1 MNLSSWRTQLWLIV
15 SGYAVVSV
23 VAAGLLFGR
32 YLQELTHP
40 ADVQAYGG
48 MYAFG
53 DAILGLFVAFLF
65 LVPTV
70 FLLRVMARFEAAYNT
85 YSQVLLGLSLS
96 APVCLG
102 LLWLGGNRVAQSV
115 TAFCVFR
122 LWWSPLILVG
132 IGVSRWMARFD
143 RAKKLTFYALL
154 IEVLTLGIA
163 VALLF
168 HGKNA

>member
-1 MNLSSWRTQLWLIV
+1 VNLSSWRTQLWLIV

-65 LVPTV
+65 LIPTV
-70 FLLRVMARFEAAYNT
+70 FLLRVMARFEAAISAT
-85 YSQVLLGLSLS
+85 TSLEFI
-96 APVCLG
+96 V
-102 LLWLGGNRVAQSV
+102 N
-115 TAFCVFR
+115 F
-122 LWWSPLILVG
+122 
-132 IGVSRWMARFD
+132 
-143 RAKKLTFYALL
+143 
-154 IEVLTLGIA
+154 
-163 VALLF
+163 
-168 HGKNA
+168 